1 MLYFVRLVALAG
13 FETRWAEE
21 AEILG
26 DKDESDRMIAKQTY
40 LSKANHFCVFSQLN
54 GFGQELHRPGNCNNC
69 LAVRSFNERSQ
80 QKFYFNITELKTGC
94 MT

>member
-1 MLYFVRLVALAG
+1 MLYFAILVALAG

-54 GFGQELHRPGNCNNC
+54 GFGRELRQLRNCNNC
-69 LAVRSFNERSQ
+69 LVVRSFNEH
-80 QKFYFNITELKTGC
+80 FT
-94 MT
+94 